1 MRAKKSASSKSSGFI
16 RIISGK
22 WRGRKLPVIDSE
34 GLRPTTDRTKET
46 LFNWLMQ
53 DVVDAQC
60 LDVFAGSGSLGLEAL
75 SRYAKSVT
83 LIEKQ
88 KDIAAALNKI
98 KALLQASDSELTVVN
113 QDAVAWLKQCRGSYN
128 LVFIDPPFKKNLLQP
143 VIDTL
148 LSQNLL
154 QDGALLYIEHEI
166 ELDWQLPPQL
176 VEIKRKSTRQVCSLL
191 VQFQAQE

>member
-1 MRAKKSASSKSSGFI
+1 MRAKKSTSSKSTGFI

-22 WRGRKLPVIDSE
+22 WRGRKLPVIDSD

-53 DVVDAQC
+53 DVAGAQC
-60 LDVFAGSGSLGLEAL
+60 LDLFAGSGSLGLEAL
-75 SRYAKSVT
+75 SRYAKSVI
-83 LIEKQ
+83 LVEKQ
-88 KDIAAALNKI
+88 KDIALALKKN

-113 QDAVAWLKQCRGSYN
+113 QDAVAWLAQCRDKFN

-143 VIDTL
+143 VIEAL
-148 LSQNLL
+148 LSENLL
-154 QDGALLYIEHEI
+154 QDGALLYVEHEI
-166 ELDWQLPPQL
+166 ELDWQLPSQL
-176 VEIKRKSTRQVCSLL
+176 VEIKRKTTRQVCALL